1 MDKALDP
8 VIECPL
14 VYPGEAES
22 AKGYA
27 VRAETAAKR
36 AEEVVGGLD
45 SLQGLV
51 NAAAASATA
60 SAGSATAASDS
71 ETASKNSADAAAG
84 SKTEA
89 ENAAERAAESAAAA
103 KQSAEEANTGKK
115 TVADNVKKVSDSA
128 AAALNSEN
136 AAAASAKA
144 ADQSAQAAAASAQ
157 QAAGSAAS
165 AQNSVAAAKNSE
177 TEAAKSAA
185 DAREIKDSLPA
196 DYTAMSGDVGKLKNQ
211 MQLAYPDNTA
221 PTDATWSA
229 RKTLA
234 VLCDEVTASGNP
246 VELEDVCEVEAVAS
260 WEPTQEGSGT
270 PSPENIRPIKGR
282 DSVTVERRGEN
293 LLNIAAFSLDV
304 DKNNRTKTVKV
315 QQIIP
320 SGKYILKLTHTNPNS
335 GLGMQLFTR
344 DNNKIS
350 ITGEQI
356 FKLDGILDRIYFNI
370 SDTSGNADS
379 IKDIMLITSTATV
392 PTYTPYTGQTNTLT
406 LPETVYGGEVDAV
419 RGEGQETWKII
430 DLANANISLYGI
442 NQHGIANFS
451 LVAALNNI
459 HTTPGRA
466 GYFTSSLPQ
475 DNATFNNATNIGIMK
490 ANASTFYIRLKETD
504 ANNEGAAKA
513 YLASINAKLVYKLA
527 EPVPFTA
534 TGAQPIPALAGVNTV
549 LTDAD
554 TLSVTAKKAPL
565 VRLGELRKE
574 YEATVDELETAQRDI
589 RFLKKLSKGQVWDFE
604 EKTEDAY
611 VRQVPAGA
619 YAAGVQTW
627 GGKTVSWNQILKNA
641 GFAISD
647 GWNSRY
653 SGHTYS
659 DGVATIKYVGSNSA
673 AWRLEQ
679 SIAYTKNHKYFAC
692 ADIWNDA
699 VDDTSNSGIFCG
711 SGWAI
716 ERVKPTAN
724 TWIHLSGIVTYTN
737 GTSGFGVYPN
747 RMKDATGRSSQIKNP
762 VLADLTLMFGTGN
775 EPTTTDDPRIAWIEQ
790 YAAAHQEYNAGELVS
805 AGVDEV
811 QFNGVAVGVVP
822 SAVQELP
829 GYGWSAGTAK
839 NTVERTA
846 DGKWQYVQ
854 RVGKVELDGTER
866 LDYYDPI
873 ERGLVATI
881 ICMPEAMPKVV
892 IGFCSLYK
900 FVKNSVWSG
909 ETENCAFF
917 SGDKTLGLSLD
928 LSTAT
933 SFGFDGTKDTIP
945 KTVKAMLETY
955 KSRGTPLSITYPLNT
970 PIVTD
975 ITDLMG
981 TDALNFEVEPGG
993 SITMHNATEL
1003 PVPATIQYV
1012 EKLSEVISND

>member
-1 MDKALDP
+1 MANGETAVYTPPEWAQIKTCAVDFDSRALAAPVHLVQYDRTVPVLEVALYREGEPYAVPAGADINIRMDKKDGHHIYSPALGLSADRTKAYIAVTPQMTTTAGTLYPIIEVMANGGVASTSPLRLQFDP
-8 VIECPL
+8 NPVPEDAITSSDEYKTL
-14 VYPGEAES
+14 EQIVAD
-22 AKGYA
+22 
-27 VRAETAAKR
+27 VN
-36 AEEVVGGLD
+36 
-45 SLQGLV
+45 
-51 NAAAASATA
+51 NAAASVQ
-60 SAGSATAASDS
+60 
-71 ETASKNSADAAAG
+71 NSA
-84 SKTEA
+84 
-89 ENAAERAAESAAAA
+89 
-103 KQSAEEANTGKK
+103 
-115 TVADNVKKVSDSA
+115 
-128 AAALNSEN
+128 
-136 AAAASAKA
+136 
-144 ADQSAQAAAASAQ
+144 
-157 QAAGSAAS
+157 
-165 AQNSVAAAKNSE
+165 AAAKNSE
-177 TEAAKSAA
+177 TAAAKSAA
-185 DAREIKDSLPA
+185 DAREIKDSMPA
-196 DYTAMSGDVGKLKNQ
+196 DYTAMSGDVGTLKNQ

-260 WEPTQEGSGT
+260 WEPVQEGSGN

-282 DSVTVERRGEN
+282 DSVT
-293 LLNIAAFSLDV
+293 I
-304 DKNNRTKTVKV
+304 
-315 QQIIP
+315 
-320 SGKYILKLTHTNPNS
+320 
-335 GLGMQLFTR
+335 TR
-344 DNNKIS
+344 QEDNQVI
-350 ITGEQI
+350 
-356 FKLDGILDRIYFNI
+356 
-370 SDTSGNADS
+370 
-379 IKDIMLITSTATV
+379 
-392 PTYTPYTGQTNTLT
+392 TLT
-406 LPETVYGGEVDAV
+406 LPETVYGGRVDA
-419 RGEGQETWKII
+419 RTGEGQETWKII

-459 HTTPGRA
+459 YTTPGRA

-475 DNATFNNATNIGIMK
+475 DTATFNNATKIGIMK

-513 YLASINAKLVYKLA
+513 YLASINAKIVYELA
-527 EPVPFTA
+527 KPVPFTA
-534 TGAQPIPALAGVNTV
+534 TGAQPLPALSGTNTV

-554 TLSVTAKKAPL
+554 TLSVTAKKAPM

-574 YEATVDELETAQRDI
+574 YEATVGELETAQRDI
-589 RFLKKLSKGQVWDFE
+589 RVLKKLSKGQVWDFE

-611 VRQVPAGA
+611 ARQIPAGA

-627 GGKTVSWNQILKNA
+627 GGKTVAWNQILKNA
-641 GFAISD
+641 GFASSD
-647 GWNSRY
+647 GWNHQY
-653 SGHTYS
+653 SEYTYS
-659 DGVATIKYVGSNSA
+659 DGVATIKFVGENSS
-673 AWRLEQ
+673 AWKLEQ

-699 VDDTSNSGIFCG
+699 VNDTSNSGIFCG

-724 TWIHLSGIVTYTN
+724 TWIHLSGIVAYTS
-737 GTSGFGVYPN
+737 GTSEFGIYPN
-747 RMKDATGRSSQIKNP
+747 RMDDATGRSSKIKNP

-805 AGVDEV
+805 AEVDDV

-829 GYGWSAGTAK
+829 GYGLSAGTAK

-866 LDYYDPI
+866 LNYYSPV

-881 ICMPEAMPKVV
+881 ICMPEAMPKEV

-909 ETENCAFF
+909 ETENCVFF
-917 SGDKTLGLSLD
+917 SGDKTLGLSID

-933 SFGFDGTKDTIP
+933 SFGFDGTRDTIP

-1003 PVPATIQYV
+1003 PAPATIQYV